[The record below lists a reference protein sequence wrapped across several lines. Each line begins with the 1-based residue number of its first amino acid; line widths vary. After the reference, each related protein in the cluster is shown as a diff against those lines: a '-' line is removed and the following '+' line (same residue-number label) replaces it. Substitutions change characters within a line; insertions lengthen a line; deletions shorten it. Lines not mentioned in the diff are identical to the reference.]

1 MKTRS
6 SMKICQD
13 FNSRILP
20 HDESV
25 LAPLYSVEI
34 DFDGASE
41 AWKANKKS
49 IGNSS
54 YKYICEA
61 KTISG
66 NECKRESLKGCHY
79 CKTHEKQKEKKEQ
92 EQKQKQKQREKKEKK
107 VRFQCPGCFP
117 IFQENQLGHI
127 GPHGCIGNYEF

>member
-1 MKTRS
+1 
-6 SMKICQD
+6 MKITRD
-13 FNSRILP
+13 FETRILP
-20 HDESV
+20 HVESE
-25 LAPLYSVEI
+25 LTPLYSVEI

-61 KTISG
+61 KTSSK
-66 NECKRESLKGCHY
+66 NACKRESLKGCHF

-92 EQKQKQKQREKKEKK
+92 KEKK

-127 GPHGCIGNYEF
+127 GPHGCLGNEDEF